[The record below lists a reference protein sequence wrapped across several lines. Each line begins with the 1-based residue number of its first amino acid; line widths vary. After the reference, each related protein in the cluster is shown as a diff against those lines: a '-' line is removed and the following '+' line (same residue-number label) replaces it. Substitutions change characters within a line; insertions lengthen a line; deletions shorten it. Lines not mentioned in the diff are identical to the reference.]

1 MAAHY
6 GRIGIVG
13 AGAWGTALTTVARRQ
28 GREVVIWAREAVV
41 VEAINNE
48 HRNTMFLPEAALDPQ
63 VRATGDPAEV
73 CDADAVLLVVP
84 GQFLRGVCESMAP
97 DWPGSVPAV
106 ICAKGIEEDTGA
118 LMTEAVEAALPGAPQ
133 AVLSGP
139 TFAAEV
145 AKGLPTAVT
154 IACEEDSI
162 ADALIDA
169 LGSTTFRT
177 YRSTDLVGAEIGGA
191 VKNVLAI
198 ACGIVTGRELGSN
211 ARAALITRG
220 LAEML
225 RLGEAKGARRRDPL
239 RPLRPRRSGADVLVG
254 AVAQH
259 EPGGGARPGRAF
271 RGHHGVPAFGC
282 RGGVQRP
289 RGGQARPRPFH
300 RHADLRSGQRHPP
313 RGRGHRGRNPEAAVP
328 APGRG
333 TGLSG
338 TASIGA
344 GVACRARP

>member
-13 AGAWGTALTTVARRQ
+13 AGAWGTALTTVARSQ

-225 RLGEAKGARRRDPL
+225 RLGEAKGARRETLSGLCGLGDLVLTCSSEQSRNMSLGAALGRGERFEDIMASRRSVAEGVFNAPAVVKL
-239 RPLRPRRSGADVLVG
+239 ARALSIDMPICEAVNAILHEGAAIEDEIRKLLSRPLGEELA
-254 AVAQH
+254 
-259 EPGGGARPGRAF
+259 
-271 RGHHGVPAFGC
+271 
-282 RGGVQRP
+282 
-289 RGGQARPRPFH
+289 
-300 RHADLRSGQRHPP
+300 
-313 RGRGHRGRNPEAAVP
+313 
-328 APGRG
+328 
-333 TGLSG
+333 
-338 TASIGA
+338 
-344 GVACRARP
+344 